1 MGSGRRPVIAA
12 IVAVFGLL
20 PCGPALGDAVSWV
33 DRAQA
38 RSLSMP
44 YDIATDRKGVIFLL
58 ESGSRT
64 ISIFSPKG
72 EFLREIPGRGV
83 WKDPSAIAVGAGGT
97 VYIADG
103 NSGRVLELDLAGK
116 VRKEFVA
123 GDGARLTGVGV
134 FGDDVYCVDNR
145 NHRVLV
151 FRKRGAPPEKW
162 GKRGDGPGDFQSP
175 FRLAIDPSGRVFVT
189 DVLNARIQWFSA
201 FGQHLGTL
209 KRFGA
214 GEGKIFRPTGL
225 AIDGMGKIWV
235 GDSYTGLVQ
244 RFDASGGFSTVL
256 RTAGRPH
263 VFGDP
268 VALAVIP
275 GGVWVADQRENR
287 LGRFPGE

>member
-1 MGSGRRPVIAA
+1 
-12 IVAVFGLL
+12 
-20 PCGPALGDAVSWV
+20 
-33 DRAQA
+33 
-38 RSLSMP
+38 
-44 YDIATDRKGVIFLL
+44 
-58 ESGSRT
+58 
-64 ISIFSPKG
+64 
-72 EFLREIPGRGV
+72 
-83 WKDPSAIAVGAGGT
+83 
-97 VYIADG
+97 
-103 NSGRVLELDLAGK
+103 
-116 VRKEFVA
+116 
-123 GDGARLTGVGV
+123 
-134 FGDDVYCVDNR
+134 
-145 NHRVLV
+145 VLV